1 MLGKEGDNILIFGSL
16 KIDLKCRKVWKEN
29 QLIILRRKEFDI
41 LKFLSE
47 HPEWVYTKEQ
57 IYEAVWY
64 DEMPVDIDNAVS
76 CQIKQLKKKLGD
88 TPEGNPYIENVWG
101 VGYRFNQK

>member
-1 MLGKEGDNILIFGSL
+1 
-16 KIDLKCRKVWKEN
+16 
-29 QLIILRRKEFDI
+29 
-41 LKFLSE
+41 
-47 HPEWVYTKEQ
+47 
-57 IYEAVWY
+57 
-64 DEMPVDIDNAVS
+64 MPVDIDNAVS